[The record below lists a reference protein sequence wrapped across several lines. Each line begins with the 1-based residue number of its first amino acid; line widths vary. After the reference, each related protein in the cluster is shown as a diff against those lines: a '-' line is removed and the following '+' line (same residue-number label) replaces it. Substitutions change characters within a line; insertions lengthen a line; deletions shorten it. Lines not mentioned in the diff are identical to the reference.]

1 MKPIDLFDA
10 MDGISEAYIQETEQ
24 ALERCENKLR
34 ADNSAQPYTHEISRR
49 SISINA
55 EKSESSSCSANGTG
69 TQRKQPVWQRI
80 ATGISAAA
88 AFAVFAGG
96 GWFIVQQAKQTPPD
110 SQSQLTDAGEQN
122 FLGGSGTVH
131 IAGNMNLL
139 YDDEKVYPRFA
150 GFEAARSGSQLD
162 FMHNRPILND
172 VLWDGETFYRIEG
185 DSLYRIDNAG
195 EHLDDAPFYT
205 IDRDA
210 HKDFFQG
217 FEIDDAQIL
226 EIQKLANNYYYIG
239 FRLETPDDENNK
251 SFSYLYH
258 TASGQQELLLC
269 YPANTAEITAS
280 DSNHAY
286 MSCLNGDII
295 RLTFEPFNTELIS
308 DDIHLK
314 TQVTNWFAADGNL
327 YFMVNDTTAGN
338 VEGRY
343 DYVPDSYGK
352 IDLRTGAYTEI
363 VHEPDFTDFIPY
375 NGKIYALSD
384 GEKLICADPEWTEVE
399 TIFDFASDLPHEI
412 EKVLPQSVQEQ
423 YTAPILHA
431 VDENYIQISCP
442 YTGSAGY
449 LLIGRQNGDVRFL
462 REDQPEDSVQEE
474 TLPAEPEEAK
484 DIVNIFG
491 GRGALRPVYF
501 SDYGRVE
508 MYRDQDTYYV
518 YSGGWCSC
526 PVTGGQMTALPEQIN
541 GVSLPA
547 DGFISDGEH
556 IYTPALDVIS
566 EGSGAPAADTAE
578 LQKRM
583 QELNK
588 EAEPKGWKYQCSGI
602 WHIRDCYFLT
612 LRMMAAVDYLS
623 CEPNPDLPNLYE
635 IWTDNSGRI
644 LSEVAAPD
652 NSGEGISY
660 YFCSDDKSKMYAIIN
675 QELYQKEY
683 TDGTMKTEPVPN
695 DYGKL
700 RDICFGE
707 DADYYTKGN
716 DWWLY
721 TRENGQEIR
730 LNSREFRL
738 DEHPMLAPDQ
748 RFFYCKTEDNYEDTN
763 DQEEM
768 RSWDSL
774 WEWKGSGEKK
784 LIYQPET
791 DSMLRIIGYES
802 DESGGYEIVAYQH
815 DYTQDYG
822 KYIFIDPV
830 SGQIRKQLQI

>member
-10 MDGISEAYIQETEQ
+10 MDGISEKYIQETEQ
-24 ALERCENKLR
+24 ALECCEKTIR
-34 ADNSAQPYTHEISRR
+34 ADNPAQPSAHGNIRR
-49 SISINA
+49 SIEKNT
-55 EKSESSSCSANGTG
+55 EKSESGSRSANGTG
-69 TQRKQPVWQRI
+69 IHSKQPILQRF
-80 ATGISAAA
+80 ATGIAAAA

-110 SQSQLTDAGEQN
+110 SPSQLTEAGERN
-122 FLGGSGTVH
+122 FLDGSGTVR

-139 YDDEKVYPRFA
+139 YDDTKVYPRFA
-150 GFEAARSGSQLD
+150 GYEAARSGSQLD
-162 FMHNRPILND
+162 YLKKRPLLND

-185 DSLYRIDNAG
+185 ESLYRIDNAG
-195 EHLDDAPFYT
+195 KHLDDGPFYT
-205 IDRDA
+205 INFEA
-210 HKDFFQG
+210 HEDFFQG
-217 FEIDDAQIL
+217 FQISDAQIL
-226 EIQKLANNYYYIG
+226 EIQNLADNIYYIG
-239 FRLETPDDENNK
+239 FRLETPNDENNK
-251 SFSYLYH
+251 NFGYLYNA
-258 TASGQQELLLC
+258 ASGRQELLLC
-269 YPANTAEITAS
+269 DPANTPEIATD

-286 MSCLNGDII
+286 MSCLNGDIM
-295 RLTFEPFNTELIS
+295 RLTFAPFNAELIS

-314 TQVTNWFAADGNL
+314 TEATNWFAAGGNL

-343 DYVPDSYGK
+343 DFVPDSYGK
-352 IDLRTGAYTEI
+352 IDLETGAYTEI

-375 NGKIYALSD
+375 GGKIYALSD

-399 TIFDFASDLPHEI
+399 TIFDFARDLPHEI
-412 EKVLPQSVQEQ
+412 EKVLPQSVQDQ
-423 YTAPILHA
+423 YTTPILHA

-449 LLIGRQNGDVRFL
+449 LLIDRQNGDVRFL

-491 GRGALRPVYF
+491 GRGEIRPVY
-501 SDYGRVE
+501 SSNYGNVK
-508 MYRDQDTYYV
+508 MYRDQDAYYM
-518 YSGGWCSC
+518 YSDVWVTC

-635 IWTDNSGRI
+635 IWTDSSGRI

-748 RFFYCKTEDNYEDTN
+748 RFFYCKTEDTHEDTN
-763 DQEEM
+763 DLEEM

-802 DESGGYEIVAYQH
+802 DEKGGYNIIVNQMS
-815 DYTQDYG
+815 DQDPTVRYL
-822 KYIFIDPV
+822 FIDPV
-830 SGQIRKQLQI
+830 SGQIRKQIQI

>member
-10 MDGISEAYIQETEQ
+10 MDGISETYIQETEQ
-24 ALERCENKLR
+24 ALERCEKTVR
-34 ADNSAQPYTHEISRR
+34 ADNPAQPSAHESSRR
-49 SISINA
+49 SISKNA
-55 EKSESSSCSANGTG
+55 EKSGSGSRSANGTG
-69 TQRKQPVWQRI
+69 THSKQPVWQRI
-80 ATGISAAA
+80 ATGIAAAA

-96 GWFIVQQAKQTPPD
+96 GWFIAQQAKQTPPD
-110 SQSQLTDAGEQN
+110 SPSQLTDAGECN
-122 FLGGSGTVH
+122 FLGGSGTVR

-139 YDDEKVYPRFA
+139 YDDEKIYPRFA

-162 FMHNRPILND
+162 YLQNRPILND

-195 EHLDDAPFYT
+195 KDLDDTPFYT

-210 HKDFFQG
+210 HKDYFQG
-217 FEIDDAQIL
+217 CQIDDAQIL
-226 EIQKLANNYYYIG
+226 EIQKLADDFYYIG
-239 FRLETPDDENNK
+239 FRIETPDEENNK
-251 SFSYLYH
+251 NFGYLYH
-258 TASGQQELLLC
+258 TASDKQELLLC
-269 YPANTAEITAS
+269 DPANTPEITAY

-295 RLTFEPFNTELIS
+295 SLTFAPFNAELIS

-314 TQVTNWFAADGNL
+314 TQGTNWLAANGNL

-363 VHEPDFTDFIPY
+363 VHEPDFYDFIPY
-375 NGKIYALSD
+375 GGKIYALSD
-384 GEKLICADPEWTEVE
+384 DEKLICADPEWTEVE

-412 EKVLPQSVQEQ
+412 EKVLPQSVQDQ
-423 YTAPILHA
+423 YTVPILHA
-431 VDENYIQISCP
+431 VDENYIQLSCP

-449 LLIGRQNGDVRFL
+449 LLIDRQTGDVRFL
-462 REDQPEDSVQEE
+462 REDQPEVQEE
-474 TLPAEPEEAK
+474 TLPAEPEESNN
-484 DIVNIFG
+484 IVNLFG
-491 GRGALRPVYF
+491 GRGEIRPVY
-501 SDYGRVE
+501 SSNYGNVK
-508 MYRDQDTYYV
+508 MYRDQDAYYM
-518 YSGGWCSC
+518 YSDVWVTC

-566 EGSGAPAADTAE
+566 EGSGAPVPDTAE

-583 QELNK
+583 QDLNK

-602 WHIRDCYFLT
+602 WHIRDRYFLT
-612 LRMMAAVDYLS
+612 LRMIYAVEYPFG
-623 CEPNPDLPNLYE
+623 EQNPDLPHLYE
-635 IWTDNSGRI
+635 IWTDSSGKI
-644 LSEVAAPD
+644 LSEEAASD
-652 NSGEGISY
+652 NSGVNY
-660 YFCSDDKSKMYAIIN
+660 YFCSDDKSQMYEIFN
-675 QELYQKEY
+675 QGLYQKEY
-683 TDGTMKTEPVPN
+683 TDGTANTEPVPN

-802 DESGGYEIVAYQH
+802 DEKGGYNIIVNQMS
-815 DYTQDYG
+815 DQDPTVRYL
-822 KYIFIDPV
+822 FIDPV
-830 SGQIRKQLQI
+830 SGQIRKQIQI

>member
-10 MDGISEAYIQETEQ
+10 MDGISEKYIQETEQ
-24 ALERCENKLR
+24 ALECCEKTIR
-34 ADNSAQPYTHEISRR
+34 ADNPAQPSAHGNIRR
-49 SISINA
+49 SIEKNT
-55 EKSESSSCSANGTG
+55 EKSESGSRSANGTG
-69 TQRKQPVWQRI
+69 IHSKQPILQRF
-80 ATGISAAA
+80 ATGIAAAA

-110 SQSQLTDAGEQN
+110 SQSQLTEAGERN
-122 FLGGSGTVH
+122 FLDGSGTVR

-139 YDDEKVYPRFA
+139 YDDTKVYPRFA
-150 GFEAARSGSQLD
+150 GYEAARSGSQLD
-162 FMHNRPILND
+162 YLKKRPLLND
-172 VLWDGETFYRIEG
+172 VLWDGERFYRIDG
-185 DSLYRIDNAG
+185 KSLYRIDNAG
-195 EHLDDAPFYT
+195 KDLDDGPFYT
-205 IDRDA
+205 INFA
-210 HKDFFQG
+210 HEDFFQG
-217 FEIDDAQIL
+217 FQISDAQIL
-226 EIQKLANNYYYIG
+226 EIQNLADNIYYIG
-239 FRLETPDDENNK
+239 FRLETPNDENNK
-251 SFSYLYH
+251 NFGYLYNA
-258 TASGQQELLLC
+258 ASGRQELLLC
-269 YPANTAEITAS
+269 DPANTPEIAAD

-286 MSCLNGDII
+286 MSCLNGDIM
-295 RLTFEPFNTELIS
+295 RLTFAPFNAELIS

-314 TQVTNWFAADGNL
+314 TEATNWFAAGGNL

-343 DYVPDSYGK
+343 DFVPDSYGK
-352 IDLRTGAYTEI
+352 IDLETGAYTEI

-375 NGKIYALSD
+375 GGKIYALSD

-399 TIFDFASDLPHEI
+399 TIFDFARDLPHEI
-412 EKVLPQSVQEQ
+412 EKVLPQSVQDQ
-423 YTAPILHA
+423 YTTPILHA

-449 LLIGRQNGDVRFL
+449 LLIDRQNGDVRFL

-491 GRGALRPVYF
+491 GRGEIRPVY
-501 SDYGRVE
+501 SSNYGNVK
-508 MYRDQDTYYV
+508 MYRDQDAYYM
-518 YSGGWCSC
+518 YSDVWVTC

-556 IYTPALDVIS
+556 VYTPALDVIS

-602 WHIRDCYFLT
+602 WHIRDRYFLT
-612 LRMMAAVDYLS
+612 LRMIYAVEYPFG
-623 CEPNPDLPNLYE
+623 EQNPDLPHLYE
-635 IWTDNSGRI
+635 IWTDSSGKI
-644 LSEVAAPD
+644 LSEEAASD
-652 NSGEGISY
+652 NSGVNY

-748 RFFYCKTEDNYEDTN
+748 RFFYRKTEDNYEDTK

-774 WEWKGSGEKK
+774 WEWKGNGEKD

-791 DSMLRIIGYES
+791 DSQLRIIGYES
-802 DESGGYEIVAYQH
+802 DDKGGYNIIVYQMS
-815 DYTQDYG
+815 TQERKERYL
-822 KYIFIDPV
+822 FIDPV
-830 SGQIRKQLQI
+830 SGQIRKRLQI

>member
-10 MDGISEAYIQETEQ
+10 MDGISEKYIQETEQ
-24 ALERCENKLR
+24 ALECCEKTIR
-34 ADNSAQPYTHEISRR
+34 ADNPAQPSAHGNIRR
-49 SISINA
+49 SIEKNT
-55 EKSESSSCSANGTG
+55 EKSESGSRSANGTG
-69 TQRKQPVWQRI
+69 IHSKQPILQRF
-80 ATGISAAA
+80 ATGIAAAA

-110 SQSQLTDAGEQN
+110 SQSQLTEAGERN
-122 FLGGSGTVH
+122 FLDGSGTVR

-139 YDDEKVYPRFA
+139 YDDTKVYPRFA
-150 GFEAARSGSQLD
+150 GYEAARSGSQLD
-162 FMHNRPILND
+162 YLKKRPLLND
-172 VLWDGETFYRIEG
+172 VLWDGERFYRIEG
-185 DSLYRIDNAG
+185 ESLYRIDNTG
-195 EHLDDAPFYT
+195 KHIDDAPFYT
-205 IDRDA
+205 IDYDA
-210 HKDFFQG
+210 HKVFFTG
-217 FEIDDAQIL
+217 FEISDAQLL
-226 EIQKLANNYYYIG
+226 EIQKLADNIYYIG

-251 SFSYLYH
+251 NFGYLYN
-258 TASGQQELLLC
+258 TASGRQELLLC
-269 YPANTAEITAS
+269 DPANTPEIAAD

-286 MSCLNGDII
+286 MSCLNGDIM
-295 RLTFEPFNTELIS
+295 RLTFAPFNAELIS

-314 TQVTNWFAADGNL
+314 TEATNWFAASGNL

-343 DYVPDSYGK
+343 DFVPDSYGK
-352 IDLRTGAYTEI
+352 IDLETGAYTEI

-375 NGKIYALSD
+375 GGKIYALSD

-412 EKVLPQSVQEQ
+412 EKVLPQSVQDQ
-423 YTAPILHA
+423 YTTPILHA

-449 LLIGRQNGDVRFL
+449 LLIDRQNGDVRFL
-462 REDQPEDSVQEE
+462 RENQSEDSVQDGVMQ
-474 TLPAEPEEAK
+474 AEPEESN
-484 DIVNIFG
+484 DIINVFG
-491 GRGALRPVYF
+491 GSGEIRPVY
-501 SDYGRVE
+501 SSNYGDVK
-508 MYRDQDTYYV
+508 MYRDQDAYYM
-518 YSGGWCSC
+518 YSDVWFTC
-526 PVTGGQMTALPEQIN
+526 PVTGGQLTALPEQIN

-547 DGFISDGEH
+547 DGFISDGDH
-556 IYTPALDVIS
+556 IYTSALNVIS
-566 EGSGAPAADTAE
+566 EGSGAPVPDTAE

-583 QELNK
+583 QDLNK

-602 WHIRDCYFLT
+602 WHIRDRYFLT
-612 LRMMAAVDYLS
+612 LRMIYAVEYLFG
-623 CEPNPDLPNLYE
+623 EQNPDLPHLYE
-635 IWTDNSGRI
+635 IWTDSSGKI
-644 LSEVAAPD
+644 LSEEAASD
-652 NSGEGISY
+652 NSGVNY

-802 DESGGYEIVAYQH
+802 DEKGGYNIIVNQMS
-815 DYTQDYG
+815 DQDPTVRYL
-822 KYIFIDPV
+822 FIDPV
-830 SGQIRKQLQI
+830 SGQIRKQIQI